1 MRTRRQLPVALVMLF
16 SLAAATLQQAGAEER
31 IHSYDSDIV
40 IAPDGS
46 MTVTE
51 TIRVRAEG
59 ADIKRGIYRDFP
71 TRYRDRLGNRYR
83 VAFEVLGVT
92 RDGLTEPF
100 HLEELGNGTRVYIG
114 SASHYLEPGEY
125 SYRIEYWTDRQ
136 LGFFD
141 GFDELY
147 WNVTGNGWD
156 FPIETATVRITLP
169 REVNADRLRIDAY
182 TGYSGETG
190 QDYTSSIDANG
201 RPVISTTRPLAP
213 REGFTVAVGWPKG
226 IVAEPTRSEKLGH
239 LLSDNRGFAATLAAF
254 LLMLGYFLYAWS
266 RYGRDPEPGPIF
278 PHYEPPDGFSPA
290 AARYIEK
297 MAYDRKA
304 FTAAVINLAVKGHLT
319 IDKDGDDYTLRHKD
333 STTGLAHGEEALIG
347 KLFSEGTTLEL
358 DNENHSV
365 VSAAM
370 AAHRRSLKKAYHK
383 VFFHK
388 NSTLLLP
395 PALATVALGIALAKM
410 QLATPAVFV
419 LLAVMVLVQFVFFR
433 LLHAPTAAGRKLLDQ
448 IDGFRMYLEVAEKDE
463 LALRNPPKKTP
474 QLFEA
479 YLPFALALGVEQKWA
494 EKFAGVFASLRDG
507 TAGGYHPG
515 WYGGHFDTRNLGGFT
530 DSVGNSLTSAISSA
544 ATPPGSSSG
553 GGGGGSS
560 GGGGGGGGG
569 GGW

>member
-1 MRTRRQLPVALVMLF
+1 MRTRRQLLVTLVMLF
-16 SLAAATLQQAGAEER
+16 SLAAATLQPAVAEER
-31 IHSYDSDIV
+31 IYSYDSDIV

-46 MTVTE
+46 MTVAE
-51 TIRVRAEG
+51 TIFVRAEG
-59 ADIKRGIYRDFP
+59 AEIKRGIYRDFP
-71 TRYRDRLGNRYR
+71 TRYKDRLGNRYR

-100 HLEELGNGTRVYIG
+100 HLEELGNGTRVYVG
-114 SASHYLEPGEY
+114 SSSHYLDPGDY
-125 SYRIEYWTDRQ
+125 TYRIEYRTERQ

-156 FPIETATVRITLP
+156 FPIDTASVRITLP
-169 REVNADRLRIDAY
+169 GNVSADRLRIDAY

-190 QDYTSSIDANG
+190 QDYESSIDTGG

-226 IVAEPTRSEKLGH
+226 IVAEPTRSDKLGY

-319 IDKDGDDYTLRHKD
+319 IDKNGDDYTLRHKD
-333 STTGLAHGEEALIG
+333 SATELAHGEEALIG

-358 DNENHSV
+358 DDENHSV

-370 AAHRRSLKKAYHK
+370 AAHRRALKKAYHK

-463 LALRNPPKKTP
+463 LALRNLPKKTP

-507 TAGGYHPG
+507 TSDGYHPG
-515 WYGGHFDTRNLGGFT
+515 WYDGHFDTRNLGRFT